1 MFKRLKNF
9 RISSL
14 LDVLWPDDDFWRTPA
29 PKPPSPGLVAPER
42 EPEPIPA
49 SAPKLAF
56 LLDILWPQQG
66 FWWPTDLDHDDTVT
80 QRMGER

>member
-29 PKPPSPGLVAPER
+29 PKPPSPGLLDKPVER
-42 EPEPIPA
+42 
-49 SAPKLAF
+49 L
-56 LLDILWPQQG
+56 
-66 FWWPTDLDHDDTVT
+66 
-80 QRMGER
+80 GEQ